1 MRKVDPRGRRKVGLR
16 AVVLAR
22 VSTLKRSQ
30 DKSGPRQLAELRELA
45 GRRGW
50 EVVAELVDRQSG
62 GDDERPGLQEALDL
76 VEHHR
81 AEVIVVHE
89 LDRLGRNVT
98 DLLKNA
104 DRISAAGGELAIR
117 DLNVDTTS
125 PEGRLHFTMMAG
137 LAEYQRRSNVG
148 KVLSGLAA
156 ARKKGVRL
164 GRPPLPPEVVARG
177 LELRKQKKSWNEIA
191 NQLRAEKLADGEN
204 LRGTI
209 ANAVKRAMK
218 RRAAVTP
225 RPARKTRARRR
236 RPDSRRRRR

>member
-1 MRKVDPRGRRKVGLR
+1 MSKADPRGRRKVGLR

-50 EVVAELVDRQSG
+50 EVVADFTDRHSG
-62 GDDERPGLQEALDL
+62 GTDDRPGLQAALDL
-76 VEHHR
+76 IAHHR
-81 AEVIVVHE
+81 AEVLVVHE
-89 LDRLGRNVT
+89 LDRLGRNVP

-104 DRISAAGGELAIR
+104 DKISAAGGNLAIR

-148 KVLSGLAA
+148 KVLSGLAH
-156 ARKKGVRL
+156 ARKKGIRL
-164 GRPPLPPEVVARG
+164 GRPPLTEAAIVRARA
-177 LELRKQKKSWNEIA
+177 LRKLKRSWREIA
-191 NQLRAEKLADGEN
+191 DQLRAEELGDH
-204 LRGTI
+204 LRTTI
-209 ANAVKRAMK
+209 ANVVKRSTK
-218 RRAAVTP
+218 P
-225 RPARKTRARRR
+225 R
-236 RPDSRRRRR
+236 